1 MKQEEEMS
9 AAMALFGDDGAA
21 GLKAGEQAL
30 ERLKQ
35 REEILQ
41 ICYWYQGEGL
51 GSTFM
56 PQSVMPF
63 LQADPYH
70 VAETF
75 DELAEAGDF
84 QRGELGYVF
93 TAEGRR
99 KAARMF
105 VETFTDFQQSGH
117 GECQDGCCDG
127 NEPCTLNPTTGVCVT
142 PHHQLRYVPAAA
154 SESKA

>member
-1 MKQEEEMS
+1 MKQDKKN
-9 AAMALFGDDGAA
+9 AAMALFDGDGA
-21 GLKAGEQAL
+21 GGPAGEQAL
-30 ERLKQ
+30 DSLKA
-35 REEILQ
+35 REEILE

-51 GSTFM
+51 GLTFS

-63 LQADPYH
+63 LQTSPSR

-75 DELAEAGDF
+75 EELADAGDLR
-84 QRGELGYVF
+84 RGERGYEF

-105 VETFTDFQQSGH
+105 VETFTDFQQPGH

-127 NEPCTLNPTTGVCVT
+127 DQPCQLNPTTGVCIT
-142 PHHQLRYVPAAA
+142 PHHQLRYVPLN
-154 SESKA
+154 SSGSRT